1 MRTLSIA
8 DQDGPLEI
16 GFEDLKKFHGTRS
29 ICGLSVGFT
38 ILSAAWPHLSAG
50 QPLPRDTIEI
60 ETGFPGPGARDAFEM
75 VTRAVSREAYHIR
88 TGISPGPQIAEAAKG
103 AYWFRVSSG
112 GKAVEFGLKPEVV
125 PAEFVARRRKILAG
139 SADAD
144 EAARF
149 RSLQKEFSTRLLTMD
164 PAEAVNRLD
173 GGNEP

>member
-1 MRTLSIA
+1 MKTLSIA

-29 ICGLSVGFT
+29 ICGLTVGFT

-50 QPLPRDTIEI
+50 QPLARDTIEI

-75 VTRAVSREAYHIR
+75 VTRAVSRDAYHVR
-88 TGISPGPQIAEAAKG
+88 TGINPTPKIAEAAKG

-112 GKAVEFGLKPEVV
+112 DKAVELGLKPEVV
-125 PAEFVARRRKILAG
+125 PSEFVARRRRILAG
-139 SADAD
+139 DADAR
-144 EAARF
+144 EAAAF
-149 RSLQKEFSTRLLTMD
+149 RSLQREFSTRLLIMD

-173 GGNEP
+173 DGNDQ